1 MDKSPQS
8 DLIHSMIHHL
18 KAIAEDLLQY
28 TKHEQKAEVSPPQVA
43 DSNDKSAVP
52 DDGLLVL
59 ASLKRY
65 GKVYM
70 TKSNEPVTQAKTS
83 D

>member
-1 MDKSPQS
+1 MARQS

-18 KAIAEDLLQY
+18 KAITEDLLQY
-28 TKHEQKAEVSPPQVA
+28 TKLEQEAEVPPPPQAA
-43 DSNDKSAVP
+43 DSNDKSAAS
-52 DDGLLVL
+52 DDSLLVL

-65 GKVYM
+65 GRVYM
-70 TKSNEPVTQAKTS
+70 KKSDEPTTQAKPG